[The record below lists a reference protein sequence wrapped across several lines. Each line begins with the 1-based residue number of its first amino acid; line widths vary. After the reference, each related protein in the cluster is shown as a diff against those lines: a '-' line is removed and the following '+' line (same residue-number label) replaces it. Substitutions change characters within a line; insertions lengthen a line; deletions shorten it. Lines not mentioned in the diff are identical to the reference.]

1 MNQDTRTIPATV
13 GALFEGGYYA
23 GQILVD
29 GKPYA
34 LIMAGAAG
42 ELSGRW
48 NASNDSVAG
57 TTSRADGLA
66 NTAAMAAAGSKLA
79 QRVQALEI
87 GGVSGW
93 YIPARDELEILYR
106 AFKPSTTGNWAGEG
120 ENPSSIPAGAHYT
133 GELPAQTTVEV
144 LREDEPD
151 ALIPAWY
158 WSSTQRE
165 AYPGRAWGQDFGNG
179 LQVTGHKSYAGRVR
193 AVRRLPL

>member
-1 MNQDTRTIPATV
+1 MNQDTCTIPAAV

-57 TTSRADGLA
+57 ATSRADGLT

-106 AFKPSTTGNWAGEG
+106 AFKPSTTSNWTGEG
-120 ENPSSIPAGAHYT
+120 ENPSSIPAGARYT
-133 GELPAQTTVEV
+133 CELPAQTTVEV
-144 LREDEPD
+144 LREDEAD

-158 WSSTQRE
+158 WSSTQHE
-165 AYPGRAWGQDFGNG
+165 AYPDHAWIQYFVDGFQYSSH
-179 LQVTGHKSYAGRVR
+179 LSYAGRVR